1 MEGILKRA
9 RLQGALGAICIL
21 AAGATYFI
29 KGEPEFLKIVRLLA
43 WLLAFVFLYYA
54 IANVQRHSG
63 SNVFKIFKYA
73 YNAVLLALLCGIA
86 LYVIDKSL
94 VDLIDIGIS
103 FLLLGAAI
111 AWIVINFKLRADTGC
126 GLFAIYAVLLATK
139 VAVNFLQGMLGV
151 LAPALITSGVV
162 KCIGVANA
170 LSEIVL
176 PAVLLAAW
184 LGIKSSRNSQ
194 DLWR

>member
-9 RLQGALGAICIL
+9 KLQGTLGAICIL

-29 KGEPEFLKIVRLLA
+29 NGEPEFFKIVRVLA

-54 IANVQRHSG
+54 IANVQRLSG
-63 SNVFKIFKYA
+63 SNVFTIFKYA

-86 LYVIDKSL
+86 LYVMDKSL
-94 VDLIDIGIS
+94 ANSIGAGVS
-103 FLLLGAAI
+103 FLVFGAAI

-126 GLFAIYAVLLATK
+126 VFFAVYAVLLATK

-151 LAPALITSGVV
+151 LAPTLITPSVV
-162 KCIGVANA
+162 KYIGVANA

-184 LGIKSSRNSQ
+184 LGIKSSRSSQ
-194 DLWR
+194 DPWR

>member
-9 RLQGALGAICIL
+9 KLQGALGAICIL

-29 KGEPEFLKIVRLLA
+29 NGEPEFFKIVRVL
-43 WLLAFVFLYYA
+43 
-54 IANVQRHSG
+54 SG

-86 LYVIDKSL
+86 LYVMDKSL
-94 VDLIDIGIS
+94 ANSIGAGVS
-103 FLLLGAAI
+103 FLVFGAAI

-126 GLFAIYAVLLATK
+126 VFFAVYAVLLATK

-151 LAPALITSGVV
+151 LAPTLITPSVV
-162 KCIGVANA
+162 KYIEVANA

-184 LGIKSSRNSQ
+184 LGIKSSRSSQ
-194 DLWR
+194 APWR

>member
-1 MEGILKRA
+1 MGEILKRA

-29 KGEPEFLKIVRLLA
+29 NGEPEFFKIVRALA

-54 IANVQRHSG
+54 IANVQRLSG
-63 SNVFKIFKYA
+63 SNVFTIFKYA

-86 LYVIDKSL
+86 LYVMDKSL
-94 VDLIDIGIS
+94 VDLIGVGVS
-103 FLLLGAAI
+103 FLVFGAAI

-126 GLFAIYAVLLATK
+126 VFFAVYAVLLATK

-151 LAPALITSGVV
+151 LAPTLITSGVV
-162 KCIGVANA
+162 KYIGVANA

-184 LGIKSSRNSQ
+184 LGIKSLGDSQ
-194 DLWR
+194 DPWR

>member
-1 MEGILKRA
+1 M
-9 RLQGALGAICIL
+9 

-29 KGEPEFLKIVRLLA
+29 NGEPEFFKIVRVLA

-54 IANVQRHSG
+54 IANVQRLSG
-63 SNVFKIFKYA
+63 SSVFKVFKYA

-86 LYVIDKSL
+86 LYVMDKSL
-94 VDLIDIGIS
+94 ANSIGAGVS
-103 FLLLGAAI
+103 FLVFGVAI

-126 GLFAIYAVLLATK
+126 VFFAVYAVLLATK

-151 LAPALITSGVV
+151 LAPTLITSGVV
-162 KCIGVANA
+162 KCIGVVNA

-176 PAVLLAAW
+176 PVVLLAAW
-184 LGIKSSRNSQ
+184 LGIKSSRSSQ
-194 DLWR
+194 DPWR

>member
-9 RLQGALGAICIL
+9 RLQGALGTICIL

-29 KGEPEFLKIVRLLA
+29 KGEPEFLKVVRLLA

-54 IANVQRHSG
+54 IANVQRLSG
-63 SNVFKIFKYA
+63 SNVFKIFKCA
-73 YNAVLLALLCGIA
+73 YNAMLLALLCGIA

-94 VDLIDIGIS
+94 VDLIGIGVS
-103 FLLLGAAI
+103 FLVFGAAI

-126 GLFAIYAVLLATK
+126 VFFAVYAVLLATK

-151 LAPALITSGVV
+151 LAPTLITPSVV
-162 KCIGVANA
+162 KYIEVANA
-170 LSEIVL
+170 LSEIIL

-184 LGIKSSRNSQ
+184 LGIKSLGGSQ
-194 DLWR
+194 DPWR

>member
-1 MEGILKRA
+1 MGGIFKRA

-29 KGEPEFLKIVRLLA
+29 NGEPEFFKIVRVLA

-54 IANVQRHSG
+54 IANVQRLSG
-63 SNVFKIFKYA
+63 SNVFKVFKYA

-86 LYVIDKSL
+86 LYVMDKSFL
-94 VDLIDIGIS
+94 GLIDIGMS
-103 FLLLGAAI
+103 FLLFGAAI

-126 GLFAIYAVLLATK
+126 VFFAVYAVLLATK

-151 LAPALITSGVV
+151 LTPTLITSGIV
-162 KCIGVANA
+162 KYIGVANA
-170 LSEIVL
+170 LSEIIL

-184 LGIKSSRNSQ
+184 LDIKSLGGSQ
-194 DLWR
+194 DSWR

>member
-1 MEGILKRA
+1 M
-9 RLQGALGAICIL
+9 

-29 KGEPEFLKIVRLLA
+29 NGEPEFFKIVRVLA

-54 IANVQRHSG
+54 IANVQRLSG
-63 SNVFKIFKYA
+63 SNVFTIFKYA

-86 LYVIDKSL
+86 LYVMDKSL
-94 VDLIDIGIS
+94 ANSISAGVS
-103 FLLLGAAI
+103 FLVFGAAI
-111 AWIVINFKLRADTGC
+111 AWIVINFTLRADTGC
-126 GLFAIYAVLLATK
+126 VFFAVYAVLLATK
-139 VAVNFLQGMLGV
+139 VAVNFLHGMLEI
-151 LAPALITSGVV
+151 LTPTLITSGVV

-184 LGIKSSRNSQ
+184 LGIKSSRSSQ
-194 DLWR
+194 DPWR

>member
-1 MEGILKRA
+1 MGGILKRA

-29 KGEPEFLKIVRLLA
+29 NGEPEFFKIVRVLA
-43 WLLAFVFLYYA
+43 WLLVFLYYA
-54 IANVQRHSG
+54 IANVQRFSG
-63 SNVFKIFKYA
+63 SNVFTIFKYA
-73 YNAVLLALLCGIA
+73 YNAVLLALLCSIA
-86 LYVIDKSL
+86 LYVIDKSFL
-94 VDLIDIGIS
+94 GLIDIGMS
-103 FLLLGAAI
+103 FLLLGIAI

-126 GLFAIYAVLLATK
+126 VFFAVYAVLLAAK

-151 LAPALITSGVV
+151 LTPTLITSGVV
-162 KCIGVANA
+162 KYIEVANA

-184 LGIKSSRNSQ
+184 LGIKSLGGSQ
-194 DLWR
+194 DPWR